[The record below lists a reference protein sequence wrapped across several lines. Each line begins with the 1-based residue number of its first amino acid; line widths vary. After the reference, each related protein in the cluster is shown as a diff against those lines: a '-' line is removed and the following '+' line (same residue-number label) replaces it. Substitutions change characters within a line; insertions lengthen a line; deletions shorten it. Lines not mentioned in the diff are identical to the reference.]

1 MHYLQQ
7 MKMNIERF
15 RNTTTCRWSELFSA
29 LTFAMAAMLI
39 MGCEGKRADE
49 PATSTISYE
58 LTRFR
63 VESKDGCEADTA
75 RCAYYEVSYPVFTGI
90 DTAVANVLMRRIAS
104 NVNMGNPEAARKTM
118 QEIGGQFVDDYD
130 QFKKEMPDDAMG
142 WSYEARIDVEVLTD
156 TLLTLSVTENYFTG
170 GAHGGYGKYFININ
184 PGTGEDV
191 TLDRFFKPGY
201 NDALRRIADQAFRE
215 LYELADTAS
224 LQDNMFEFP
233 DDRFEL
239 NRNYGFTKHGLVFYY
254 NSYEIAPY
262 AAGPSEVI
270 IPYESLQRLR

>member
-1 MHYLQQ
+1 MSVGNRHG
-7 MKMNIERF
+7 
-15 RNTTTCRWSELFSA
+15 TTGCWSWLLRTPVVVVA
-29 LTFAMAAMLI
+29 LVLTFA
-39 MGCEGKRADE
+39 CESNRREE
-49 PATSTISYE
+49 PGASSIRYE

-63 VESKDGCEADTA
+63 IESKDGCKADTA

-90 DTAVANVLMRRIAS
+90 DTAVVSVLMRRIAS
-104 NVNMGNPEAARKTM
+104 NVNMGNPESARKTM
-118 QEIGGQFVDDYD
+118 QEIGGQFVNDYD
-130 QFKKEMPDDAMG
+130 QFKKEIPDDAMG
-142 WSYEARIDVEVLTD
+142 WSYEAKVDVEVLTD

-184 PGTGEDV
+184 PRTGEDV

-201 NDALRRIADQAFRE
+201 NEPLRVIADHAFRE

-233 DDRFEL
+233 NDQFEL
-239 NRNYGFTKHGLVFYY
+239 NGNYGFTRQGLVFYY
-254 NSYEIAPY
+254 NSYEVAPY

-270 IPYESLQRLR
+270 IPYDSVQRLR